1 MAALQQPI
9 RVRLQHDI
17 LASVDAVQYD
27 TYREFHFIID
37 DYEIPED
44 ITDIRI
50 FIEKPS
56 GNSLYNF
63 GQLINGEVI
72 YQPTPQTL
80 AEVGTSKGQVQ
91 LIKNNIV
98 LTSFPFIIEVQ
109 KNLVDDDGF
118 TSGKEFLIYDELVKS
133 MQQHDLEIQKTNEQ
147 IKKQE
152 TARVEVEKSRVTAEN
167 NRVTAEN
174 NRVNAEEARS
184 DTENTRNSQETTRQ
198 NQEAERE
205 KKDQARETAEATRKS
220 NESSRQAT
228 ESLRQTAEENR
239 ESKEFDRQ
247 VAEQSR
253 VSAEEK
259 RESDCS
265 AMIKKCD
272 DATSKV
278 DQAIQQMNEWKD
290 NAINDNVV
298 SDLGTYSSTKIMTLF
313 ENQTIASVSE
323 PENQHVGALWF
334 VVDEETTTSSDG
346 E

>member
-63 GQLINGEVI
+63 GQLINGEVV

-80 AEVGTSKGQVQ
+80 AEVGISKGQVQ
-91 LIKNNIV
+91 IIKNNTV
-98 LTSFPFIIEVQ
+98 LTSFPFQINVQ
-109 KNLVDDDGF
+109 KNLVDNDGF
-118 TSGKEFLIYDELVKS
+118 ASGKEFLIYDELIKS
-133 MQQHDLEIQKTNEQ
+133 VQQHDVEIQKTNEQ

-152 TARVEVEKSRVTAEN
+152 AERVDAEKSRVNAENDRVSDEN
-167 NRVTAEN
+167 NRTQ
-174 NRVNAEEARS
+174 AEEKRNTS
-184 DTENTRNSQETTRQ
+184 ENTRNNQETVRQSQENERKRDE
-198 NQEAERE
+198 QE
-205 KKDQARETAEATRKS
+205 RETAETTRKANESARQTDELDRES
-220 NESSRQAT
+220 NEHD
-228 ESLRQTAEENR
+228 RQTEEQKRVDAEN
-239 ESKEFDRQ
+239 
-247 VAEQSR
+247 
-253 VSAEEK
+253 K
-259 RESDCS
+259 RESNCKTAIDNCET
-265 AMIKKCD
+265 AV
-272 DATSKV
+272 AKV
-278 DQAIQQMNEWKD
+278 DQKIKEVDEWKD

-334 VVDEETTTSSDG
+334 VVDEETTTSSNG

>member
-167 NRVTAEN
+167 NRATAEN
-174 NRVNAEEARS
+174 NRVNAEEAR
-184 DTENTRNSQETTRQ
+184 DDAENTRNSYETTRQ

-205 KKDQARETAEATRKS
+205 KKDQAREAAEATRNS
-220 NESSRQAT
+220 NESS
-228 ESLRQTAEENR
+228 RQTAEENR
-239 ESKEFDRQ
+239 ESKESDRQ

-253 VSAEEK
+253 VSAEKK
-259 RESDCS
+259 RESDYS
-265 AMIKKCD
+265 AVIKKCD
-272 DATSKV
+272 DAASRV
-278 DQAIQQMNEWKD
+278 NQEIHQMNEWKD

-298 SDLGTYSSTKIMTLF
+298 SDLSTYSSTKIMNLF
-313 ENQTIASVSE
+313 ENQTIAAVSE

-334 VVDEETTTSSDG
+334 VVDEETTISSDG

>member
-17 LASVDAVQYD
+17 LSSVDAVQYD

-50 FIEKPS
+50 YIEKPS

-63 GQLINGEVI
+63 GQLINEEVV

-80 AEVGTSKGQVQ
+80 AEVGISKGQVQ
-91 LIKNNIV
+91 IIKNNTV
-98 LTSFPFIIEVQ
+98 LTSFPFQINVQ
-109 KNLVDDDGF
+109 KNLVDNDGF
-118 TSGKEFLIYDELVKS
+118 ASGKEFLIYDELIKS
-133 MQQHDLEIQKTNEQ
+133 VQQHDVEIQKTNEQ

-152 TARVEVEKSRVTAEN
+152 AERVDAEKSRVNAENDRVSDEN
-167 NRVTAEN
+167 NRTQ
-174 NRVNAEEARS
+174 AEEKRNTS
-184 DTENTRNSQETTRQ
+184 ENTRNNQETVRQSQE
-198 NQEAERE
+198 NER
-205 KKDQARETAEATRKS
+205 KKDEQDRETAETTRKA
-220 NESSRQAT
+220 NESA
-228 ESLRQTAEENR
+228 RQTDELDR
-239 ESKEFDRQ
+239 ESKESDRQ
-247 VAEQSR
+247 TEEQKRVDAEN
-253 VSAEEK
+253 K
-259 RESDCS
+259 RESNCKTAIDNCET
-265 AMIKKCD
+265 AV
-272 DATSKV
+272 AKV
-278 DQAIQQMNEWKD
+278 DQKIKEVDEWKE
-290 NAINDNVV
+290 NVINDNVI
-298 SDLGTYSSTKIMTLF
+298 SDLGTYSSTKIMQLF

>member
-63 GQLINGEVI
+63 GQLINGEVV

-98 LTSFPFIIEVQ
+98 LTSFPFVIEVQ

-118 TSGKEFLIYDELVKS
+118 ASGKEFLIYDELVKS

-167 NRVTAEN
+167 NRV
-174 NRVNAEEARS
+174 NAEKAR
-184 DTENTRNSQETTRQ
+184 DDAENTRNSQETTRQ

-205 KKDQARETAEATRKS
+205 KKDQARETAEATRNS
-220 NESSRQAT
+220 NESS
-228 ESLRQTAEENR
+228 RQTAEENR
-239 ESKEFDRQ
+239 ESKESDRQ

-253 VSAEEK
+253 VSAEKK
-259 RESDCS
+259 RESDYS
-265 AMIKKCD
+265 AVIKKCD
-272 DATSKV
+272 DAASRV
-278 DQAIQQMNEWKD
+278 NQEIQQMNEWKD

>member
-133 MQQHDLEIQKTNEQ
+133 MQQHDLEFQKTNEQ

-152 TARVEVEKSRVTAEN
+152 TARVEVEKSRVIAEN

-184 DTENTRNSQETTRQ
+184 DAENTRNSQETTRQ

-220 NESSRQAT
+220 NESSRQ
-228 ESLRQTAEENR
+228 TAEENR
-239 ESKEFDRQ
+239 ESKESDRQ

-253 VSAEEK
+253 VSAEKK
-259 RESDCS
+259 RESDYS
-265 AMIKKCD
+265 AVIKKCD
-272 DATSKV
+272 DAASRV
-278 DQAIQQMNEWKD
+278 NREIQQMNEWKD

-298 SDLGTYSSTKIMTLF
+298 SDLGTYSSTKIMNLF
-313 ENQTIASVSE
+313 ENQTIAAVSE
-323 PENQHVGALWF
+323 PGNQHVGALWF

>member
-152 TARVEVEKSRVTAEN
+152 TTRVEVEKSRVA
-167 NRVTAEN
+167 AEN
-174 NRVNAEEARS
+174 NRVNAEKAR
-184 DTENTRNSQETTRQ
+184 DDAENTRNSQETTRQ
-198 NQEAERE
+198 NQEVERE

-239 ESKEFDRQ
+239 ESKESDRQ

-290 NAINDNVV
+290 KVINDNVV

>member
-17 LASVDAVQYD
+17 LSSVDAVQYD

-50 FIEKPS
+50 YIEKPS

-63 GQLINGEVI
+63 GQLINEEVV

-80 AEVGTSKGQVQ
+80 AEVGISKGQVQ
-91 LIKNNIV
+91 IIKNNTV
-98 LTSFPFIIEVQ
+98 LTSFPFQINVQ
-109 KNLVDDDGF
+109 KNLVDNDGF
-118 TSGKEFLIYDELVKS
+118 ASGKEFLIYDELIKS
-133 MQQHDLEIQKTNEQ
+133 VQQHDVEIQKTNEQ

-152 TARVEVEKSRVTAEN
+152 AERVDAEKSRVTAEN
-167 NRVTAEN
+167 NRV
-174 NRVNAEEARS
+174 NAEKAR
-184 DTENTRNSQETTRQ
+184 DDAENTRNSQETMRQ

-220 NESSRQAT
+220 NES
-228 ESLRQTAEENR
+228 LRQTAEENR
-239 ESKEFDRQ
+239 ESKESDRQ

-334 VVDEETTTSSDG
+334 IVDEETTTSSDG

>member
-63 GQLINGEVI
+63 GKLINGEVV

-91 LIKNNIV
+91 LIKNNAV
-98 LTSFPFIIEVQ
+98 LTSFPFNIEVQ

-147 IKKQE
+147 IKEQE
-152 TARVEVEKSRVTAEN
+152 AARVEVEKSRVAAEN
-167 NRVTAEN
+167 DRVSAEN
-174 NRVNAEEARS
+174 VRVKADKARDDAENLRK
-184 DTENTRNSQETTRQ
+184 SQETTRQ
-198 NQEAERE
+198 NQEADRV
-205 KKDQARETAEATRKS
+205 KKDQEREAAETTRKS
-220 NESSRQAT
+220 NESA
-228 ESLRQTAEENR
+228 RQTAEDNR
-239 ESKEFDRQ
+239 ESNESSRQ
-247 VAEQSR
+247 TAEQKR
-253 VSAEEK
+253 VEAEIK
-259 RESDCS
+259 RESDCKT
-265 AMIKKCD
+265 AIKNCD
-272 DATSKV
+272 DAVSRV
-278 DQAIQQMNEWKD
+278 DQTIQEVNEWKD
-290 NAINDNVV
+290 NVVNDNVV

-323 PENQHVGALWF
+323 PEEQHVGALWF
-334 VVDEETTTSSDG
+334 VVEEDTTTASEG
-346 E
+346 

>member
-17 LASVDAVQYD
+17 LSSVDAVQYD

-50 FIEKPS
+50 YIEKPS

-63 GQLINGEVI
+63 GQLINEEVV

-80 AEVGTSKGQVQ
+80 AEVGISNGQVQ
-91 LIKNNIV
+91 IIKNNTV
-98 LTSFPFIIEVQ
+98 LTSFPFQINVQ
-109 KNLVDDDGF
+109 KNLVDNDGF
-118 TSGKEFLIYDELVKS
+118 ASGKEFLIYDELIKS
-133 MQQHDLEIQKTNEQ
+133 VQQHDVEIQKTNEQ

-152 TARVEVEKSRVTAEN
+152 AERVDAEKSRVNAENDRVSDEN
-167 NRVTAEN
+167 NRTQ
-174 NRVNAEEARS
+174 AEEERNTS
-184 DTENTRNSQETTRQ
+184 ENTRNNQETVRQSQENERKRDE
-198 NQEAERE
+198 QE
-205 KKDQARETAEATRKS
+205 RETAETTRKA
-220 NESSRQAT
+220 NESA
-228 ESLRQTAEENR
+228 RQTDELDR
-239 ESKEFDRQ
+239 ESKESDRQ
-247 VAEQSR
+247 TEEQKRVDAEN
-253 VSAEEK
+253 K
-259 RESDCS
+259 RESNCKTAIDNCET
-265 AMIKKCD
+265 AV
-272 DATSKV
+272 AKV
-278 DQAIQQMNEWKD
+278 DQKIKEIDEWKE
-290 NAINDNVV
+290 NVVNDNVI
-298 SDLGTYSSTKIMTLF
+298 SNLGTYSSTKIMQLF

>member
-63 GQLINGEVI
+63 GQLINGEVV

-80 AEVGTSKGQVQ
+80 AEVGTLKGQVQ
-91 LIKNNIV
+91 LIKNKMV
-98 LTSFPFIIEVQ
+98 LTSFPFVIEVQ

-118 TSGKEFLIYDELVKS
+118 ASGKEFLIYDELVKS

-147 IKKQE
+147 IQKQE

-167 NRVTAEN
+167 NRV
-174 NRVNAEEARS
+174 NAEKAR
-184 DTENTRNSQETTRQ
+184 DDAENTRNSQETTRQ

-205 KKDQARETAEATRKS
+205 KKDQARETAEATRNS
-220 NESSRQAT
+220 NESS
-228 ESLRQTAEENR
+228 RQTAEENR
-239 ESKEFDRQ
+239 ESKESDRQ

-253 VSAEEK
+253 VSAEKK
-259 RESDCS
+259 RESDYS
-265 AMIKKCD
+265 AVIKKCD
-272 DATSKV
+272 DAASRV
-278 DQAIQQMNEWKD
+278 NQEIQQMNEWKD

-298 SDLGTYSSTKIMTLF
+298 SDIGTYSSTKIMNLF
-313 ENQTIASVSE
+313 ENQTIAAVSE

>member
-63 GQLINGEVI
+63 GQLINGEVV

-98 LTSFPFIIEVQ
+98 LTSFPFVIEVQ
-109 KNLVDDDGF
+109 KDLVDDDGF
-118 TSGKEFLIYDELVKS
+118 ASGKEFLIYDELVKS

-167 NRVTAEN
+167 NRV
-174 NRVNAEEARS
+174 NAEKAR
-184 DTENTRNSQETTRQ
+184 DDAENTRNSQETTRQ

-205 KKDQARETAEATRKS
+205 KKDQARETAEATRNS
-220 NESSRQAT
+220 NESS
-228 ESLRQTAEENR
+228 RQTAEENR
-239 ESKEFDRQ
+239 ESKESDRQ

-253 VSAEEK
+253 VSAEKK
-259 RESDCS
+259 RESDYS
-265 AMIKKCD
+265 AVIKKCD
-272 DATSKV
+272 DAASRV
-278 DQAIQQMNEWKD
+278 NQEIQQMNEWKD

>member
-63 GQLINGEVI
+63 GQLINGEVV

-80 AEVGTSKGQVQ
+80 AEVGISNGQVQ
-91 LIKNNIV
+91 IIKNNTV
-98 LTSFPFIIEVQ
+98 LTSFPFQIDVQ
-109 KNLVDDDGF
+109 KNLVDNDGF
-118 TSGKEFLIYDELVKS
+118 ASGKEFLIYDELVKS

-147 IKKQE
+147 IQKQE

-167 NRVTAEN
+167 NRV
-174 NRVNAEEARS
+174 NAEKAR
-184 DTENTRNSQETTRQ
+184 DDAENTRNSQETTRQ

-205 KKDQARETAEATRKS
+205 KKDQARETAEATRNS
-220 NESSRQAT
+220 NESS
-228 ESLRQTAEENR
+228 RQTAEENR
-239 ESKEFDRQ
+239 ESKESDRQ

-253 VSAEEK
+253 VSAEKK
-259 RESDCS
+259 RESDYS
-265 AMIKKCD
+265 AVIKKCD
-272 DATSKV
+272 DAASRV
-278 DQAIQQMNEWKD
+278 NQEIQQMNEWKD

-334 VVDEETTTSSDG
+334 VVDEETTTSSNG